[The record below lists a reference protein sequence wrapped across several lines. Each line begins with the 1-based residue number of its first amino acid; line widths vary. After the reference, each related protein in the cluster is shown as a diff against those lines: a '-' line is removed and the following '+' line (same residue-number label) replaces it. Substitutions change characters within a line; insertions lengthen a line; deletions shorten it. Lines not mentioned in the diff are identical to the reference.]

1 MSLCLEKRGRRLGGG
16 RLEGGG
22 GARAVCQLQFQVAS
36 VFAVVL
42 RTIKVRENLMLIEL
56 NLQTMPQWAAGYSR
70 EIGQENRRKIEGG
83 VGKIGGKRG
92 VLLSSSALISLKWI
106 KIRHRCSLPE
116 IPTVASQLAL
126 LFFFFFFISPKAE
139 EPSMPFST
147 IFAHL
152 YLFHVTV
159 LYLPYTCMSPLILFL
174 THQKTFNKKREREG
188 SQASFDRWHVANIG
202 QPAKCAL
209 IVLAIS
215 LQLPLSSEF

>member
-1 MSLCLEKRGRRLGGG
+1 MALIAWKMSLCLEKRGRRLGGG

-126 LFFFFFFISPKAE
+126 LFCFFFFISPKAE

-152 YLFHVTV
+152 YLFDVIV

-188 SQASFDRWHVANIG
+188 SQASFDR
-202 QPAKCAL
+202 
-209 IVLAIS
+209 
-215 LQLPLSSEF
+215 

>member
-83 VGKIGGKRG
+83 WGKSAENAGCFSARALWLAWNGSKSDTDARSQKFPQSPASWPF
-92 VLLSSSALISLKWI
+92 SSSSSSSFRQK
-106 KIRHRCSLPE
+106 
-116 IPTVASQLAL
+116 
-126 LFFFFFFISPKAE
+126 PKN
-139 EPSMPFST
+139 PQCHFP
-147 IFAHL
+147 
-152 YLFHVTV
+152 
-159 LYLPYTCMSPLILFL
+159 LFL
-174 THQKTFNKKREREG
+174 HTST
-188 SQASFDRWHVANIG
+188 
-202 QPAKCAL
+202 
-209 IVLAIS
+209 S
-215 LQLPLSSEF
+215 LTW

>member
-116 IPTVASQLAL
+116 IPTVAKPAGPSL
-126 LFFFFFFISPKAE
+126 LLLHFAKSRRTLNA
-139 EPSMPFST
+139 
-147 IFAHL
+147 IFH
-152 YLFHVTV
+152 YFCT
-159 LYLPYTCMSPLILFL
+159 P
-174 THQKTFNKKREREG
+174 
-188 SQASFDRWHVANIG
+188 
-202 QPAKCAL
+202 
-209 IVLAIS
+209 
-215 LQLPLSSEF
+215 LPL

>member
-16 RLEGGG
+16 LVGRGRWCSCSLPVAIPGCQRLRRRLEDNKSSWELD
-22 GARAVCQLQFQVAS
+22 AYRTELADNAAVGSGIQS
-36 VFAVVL
+36 GNWPGKS
-42 RTIKVRENLMLIEL
+42 T
-56 NLQTMPQWAAGYSR
+56 
-70 EIGQENRRKIEGG
+70 ENRGG

-152 YLFHVTV
+152 YLFDVIV

>member
-83 VGKIGGKRG
+83 VASYHNDRG
-92 VLLSSSALISLKWI
+92 YICILIDRQWPQ
-106 KIRHRCSLPE
+106 IRITINSITNSPSRTISQDLHR
-116 IPTVASQLAL
+116 IARGAK
-126 LFFFFFFISPKAE
+126 SP
-139 EPSMPFST
+139 
-147 IFAHL
+147 AHL
-152 YLFHVTV
+152 SHD
-159 LYLPYTCMSPLILFL
+159 
-174 THQKTFNKKREREG
+174 K
-188 SQASFDRWHVANIG
+188 
-202 QPAKCAL
+202 
-209 IVLAIS
+209 
-215 LQLPLSSEF
+215 